1 MLKTTIISTLIG
13 IVAFI
18 AIGLVQDQTIHIPNN
33 AISIIELLIIIMAV
47 LAGSMSKG
55 APAAST
61 SSTGSTSSTSS
72 TSSGSAEQETGT
84 VKWFNVKKGY
94 GFITRDQ
101 GDDVFVHYR
110 NIEGGGRRGI
120 NEGQRV
126 SFVVINGDKG
136 LQADEVV
143 SI

>member
-61 SSTGSTSSTSS
+61 SSTGS

>member
-61 SSTGSTSSTSS
+61 SSTSSS

-143 SI
+143 AI

>member
-1 MLKTTIISTLIG
+1 MLKNIIISTVIG

-18 AIGLVQDQTIHIPNN
+18 AIGFATDQTLILPINPQL
-33 AISIIELLIIIMAV
+33 IIELLIIIAAIF
-47 LAGSMSKG
+47 AGSLLTGGQS
-55 APAAST
+55 ASDT
-61 SSTGSTSSTSS
+61 NYSSDGYSNNSSESS
-72 TSSGSAEQETGT
+72 DHETGT

-110 NIEGGGRRGI
+110 NIEGGGRRGV

-126 SFVVINGDKG
+126 SFVVIDGDKG
-136 LQADEVV
+136 LQADEVTT
-143 SI
+143 I

>member
-61 SSTGSTSSTSS
+61 SSTGSTSS